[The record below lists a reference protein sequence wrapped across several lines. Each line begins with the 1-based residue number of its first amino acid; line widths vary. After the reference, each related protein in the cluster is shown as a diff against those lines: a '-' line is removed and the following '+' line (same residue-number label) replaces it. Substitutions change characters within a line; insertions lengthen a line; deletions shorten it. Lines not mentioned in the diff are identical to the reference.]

1 MPIPMQPNATSP
13 DADWEELLH
22 TKGLRA
28 TRAAVSALKSIHSME
43 KPISH
48 DDLLQYLGQQNP
60 SALVD
65 SVTLYRILDRLSQA
79 KLIEKVLGSD
89 RIWRYTVA
97 GQRLHGFYECESC
110 HQHFNLPRSSPLV
123 TLLEQFSTQLKRK
136 GDTAFAISFNVQ
148 GKCHDCS

>member
-1 MPIPMQPNATSP
+1 MPIPMQLNATPP

-22 TKGLRA
+22 SKGLRA
-28 TRAAVSALKSIHSME
+28 TRAAVSVLKSIHSME

-48 DDLLQYLGQQNP
+48 DDLQQYLSQQSP

-79 KLIEKVLGSD
+79 KLIEKGLGSD

-97 GQRLHGFYECESC
+97 GERLHGFYECESC

-136 GDTAFAISFNVQ
+136 GDAAFAISFNVQ
-148 GKCHDCS
+148 GRCHDCS